1 MKQATQ
7 EQIAKRID
15 NTLILPLSAEKQQLI
30 IDETQ
35 AYIKQARRLF
45 SIKNSAFSRTVDITF
60 NLKGRASGM
69 YRVKRSLLH
78 RSREIRYN
86 PYIFSKYFDDN
97 LNTTVPHEVAHY
109 ISDLI
114 YGLQNI
120 KPHGKEW
127 QQIMYAFG
135 ADASVTANYDLT
147 GIPQNKSRSVTYQCN
162 CGDRQLSLIRHNKI
176 IYRRYKY
183 YCKTC
188 KQTLQQKESAV
199 V

>member
-1 MKQATQ
+1 MKQAAQ
-7 EQIAKRID
+7 EKIAKQRD
-15 NTLILPLSAEKQQLI
+15 NTLILPLSAGKQQLI
-30 IDETQ
+30 IDETHTYIEQ
-35 AYIKQARRLF
+35 AIQLF
-45 SIKNSAFSRTVDITF
+45 SIKRSAVNNTVDITF
-60 NLKGRASGM
+60 NLKGRATGM
-69 YRVKRSLLH
+69 YRVKRSILR

-109 ISDLI
+109 VSDII

-127 QQIMYAFG
+127 QQIMHAFG

-147 GIPQNKSRSVTYQCN
+147 GIPQNKSRSFTYQCN
-162 CGDRQLSLIRHNKI
+162 CGDRQLSLIRHNKVI
-176 IYRRYKY
+176 NRRYKY

-188 KQTLQQKESAV
+188 KQTLQQKEGAIV
-199 V
+199 